1 LVQPRDCSVARTL
14 EIVGGRFALLALREV
29 MLGDRRFDEMVRRT
43 GASRDTLATRLR
55 TLVRAGI
62 LERRRYCDHPAR
74 YEYHLT
80 DAGRDLY
87 PVIVALM
94 RWGDRYL
101 AGDDGPPMALVH
113 CCGHRLGAKLVCE
126 DCGGAVEVDTSHPVR
141 LETPYPIEAC
151 AGLLLTRPC
160 PVTGP
165 CPAGGRG
172 RANLGSPGRCSA
184 SDRPRPRWRRGRR
197 HPGAVAW
204 WPAGRSQSRVR

>member
-1 LVQPRDCSVARTL
+1 MMQPRDCSVARTL

-29 MLGDRRFDEMVRRT
+29 MLGDRRFDEMIRRT

-55 TLVRAGI
+55 TLVGAGI

-101 AGDDGPPMALVH
+101 AGDDGPPMALMH
-113 CCGHRLGAKLVCE
+113 CCGHRLGAQLVCE
-126 DCGGAVEVDTSHPVR
+126 GCGGAVEVDTSHPVK
-141 LETPYPIEAC
+141 LESPHLESAHPLQAC
-151 AGLLLTRPC
+151 AG
-160 PVTGP
+160 
-165 CPAGGRG
+165 
-172 RANLGSPGRCSA
+172 
-184 SDRPRPRWRRGRR
+184 
-197 HPGAVAW
+197 
-204 WPAGRSQSRVR
+204 